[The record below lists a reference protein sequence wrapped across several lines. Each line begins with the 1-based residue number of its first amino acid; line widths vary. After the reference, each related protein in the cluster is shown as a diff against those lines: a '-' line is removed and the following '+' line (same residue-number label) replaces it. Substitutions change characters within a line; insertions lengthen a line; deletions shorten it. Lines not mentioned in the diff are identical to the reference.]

1 MNYIDSL
8 LVKMSLLVVYRI
20 LCVWRDVGVV
30 GIVKVHFRFCFE
42 AFLHFLVVGAVNR
55 LEGLSPPALIFL
67 FIRHFPHFQSLLG
80 KFLLYLKLELDLCK
94 LVPKITLK

>member
-8 LVKMSLLVVYRI
+8 LVKMSLLVVYWI

-42 AFLHFLVVGAVNR
+42 SFLHFLLVGAVN
-55 LEGLSPPALIFL
+55 
-67 FIRHFPHFQSLLG
+67 
-80 KFLLYLKLELDLCK
+80 
-94 LVPKITLK
+94 